1 MHLKETQLRSEV
13 RYDGPVFTVTSD
25 IAELEDGT
33 SALRDVVHHN
43 GGVCVIPIT
52 ENNEIYVVKQFR
64 YPFQTVTVEIP
75 AGKINKGEN
84 HYDCGKRELLEE
96 TGCTCEEYSY
106 LGCLYPTPAY
116 DTEIIHIYMAR
127 GLSRGNQNLD
137 SDEFLDVE
145 KIPLESAVDMVM
157 NGEILDSKTQIA
169 ILYAYTKKKS
179 L

>member
-75 AGKINKGEN
+75 AGKINKGEY

-96 TGCTCEEYSY
+96 TGCTCEEYS
-106 LGCLYPTPAY
+106 
-116 DTEIIHIYMAR
+116 
-127 GLSRGNQNLD
+127 
-137 SDEFLDVE
+137 
-145 KIPLESAVDMVM
+145 
-157 NGEILDSKTQIA
+157 
-169 ILYAYTKKKS
+169 
-179 L
+179 

>member
-169 ILYAYTKKKS
+169 ILKAARI
-179 L
+179 LGI